1 VLSGDPHVID
11 FYNTRFDLHTPGVY
25 QLVKTQEVDAQTTV
39 KHCGGR
45 DLARL
50 GGRIVGCN
58 SLIQVKLN
66 GGDHVV
72 SMALDSAYRSS
83 QVYIDGVAKSRRE
96 TIKLGPSTV
105 YVRGKCTLVLHT
117 PEFEFHMTGRI
128 WNGKGRGSA
137 YIDTTVRAKRLIGSV
152 PGICRGNGVAC
163 SGFTRQEEQEELQL
177 GSTNTGDEQEEQEE
191 QDELQLSSSR
201 RRRRRN
207 RRHSRRRRARAV
219 RRRRAR
225 AVRSYAECTNY
236 RLGAAQAIPFKAAAA
251 APPVALPGFG
261 TCSTPAACAT
271 ATRGLTTCKISG
283 WHSLVS
289 ERKGWALCP
298 QTLVST
304 GGKTCSEHCKKFGL
318 QCARAQDNV
327 GGSCKLDKRHTRKS
341 TGNNGCDQRW
351 SNQVC
356 ECGKPCGT
364 ELLPGCY
371 VKTPTNCPKQSFSAP
386 DYTRDTW
393 GEANRNAAKD
403 KNACL
408 VTRKKEYD
416 SWCGSS
422 DTTMKFVPG
431 AVNTVHTVARRGC
444 SRTSNLISRNKPASQ
459 VGEGWSGRPSRAVDG
474 NSDGRY
480 RSGSCT
486 HTNRANRP
494 WWKVDLKATYA
505 VDKVVVWNRADCC
518 ASRLNNFEVLVDS
531 QLCGKVRHARR
542 SNTVSCHK
550 KKGRSVTVRLAGRT
564 YLTLCEVQVYG
575 GTCSEEQEQ
584 LQLGSSVS
592 ATERCQQALCG
603 ISGLCT
609 IPSRTV
615 KDMIKNHVQECA
627 DDETAGFSDDMTLVK
642 STFCDAL
649 EDSIE
654 STDLCP
660 AAKLCVAA
668 GLIEGTGSGY
678 KAFC

>member
-25 QLVKTQEVDAQTTV
+25 QLVKTQQVDAQTTV

-105 YVRGKCTLVLHT
+105 YVRGKGALVLHT
-117 PEFEFHMTGRI
+117 PEFDFHMTGRI
-128 WNGKGRGSA
+128 WGGKGRGSA

-177 GSTNTGDEQEEQEE
+177 GSTNTGDEQEEQVEQEE
-191 QDELQLSSSR
+191 QEELQLSSSR

-207 RRHSRRRRARAV
+207 RRHS

-327 GGSCKLDKRHTRKS
+327 GGSCKLDKRHTRKRTS
-341 TGNNGCDQRW
+341 NNGCDQRW

-364 ELLPGCY
+364 
-371 VKTPTNCPKQSFSAP
+371 
-386 DYTRDTW
+386 
-393 GEANRNAAKD
+393 
-403 KNACL
+403 
-408 VTRKKEYD
+408 
-416 SWCGSS
+416 
-422 DTTMKFVPG
+422 
-431 AVNTVHTVARRGC
+431 VNTVHTVARRGC

-459 VGEGWSGRPSRAVDG
+459 VSEGWSGRPSRAVDG
-474 NSDGRY
+474 NSDGLY

-615 KDMIKNHVQECA
+615 KDMIKNHVQECS